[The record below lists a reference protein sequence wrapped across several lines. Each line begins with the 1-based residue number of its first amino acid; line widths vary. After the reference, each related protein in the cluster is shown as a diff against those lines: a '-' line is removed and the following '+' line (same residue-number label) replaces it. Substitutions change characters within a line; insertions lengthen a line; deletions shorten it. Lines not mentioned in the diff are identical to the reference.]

1 MEETT
6 MADATDIVRQMIS
19 AWNAHDPDG
28 VARHVSNDFVS
39 ESDTLPSPLRGPEA
53 VKQSV
58 RMYVGAFSD
67 LHFEIEQIMAA
78 GDFVTMRWVAT
89 GTHDG
94 ELMGIPPTRKR
105 AVTHGCTV
113 EEFRN
118 GKAVREWVYWDTGN
132 LVRQIGVLPGA
143 PGAASR

>member
-1 MEETT
+1 
-6 MADATDIVRQMIS
+6 MADATDIVREMIN

-39 ESDTLPSPLRGPEA
+39 ESDTLPGPIQGPEG
-53 VKQSV
+53 VRQEV
-58 RMYVGAFSD
+58 RMYLRAFSD
-67 LHFEIEQIMAA
+67 LHFEIEQIMAT
-78 GDFVTMRWVAT
+78 GDYVTMRWLAI

-94 ELMGIPPTRKR
+94 DLMGIPPTHKR

-113 EEFRN
+113 EEVRN

-132 LVRQIGVLPGA
+132 LLRQIGVLPSA
-143 PGAASR
+143 PAAAAH